1 MTRTKADGS
10 GADGSGADGSATATT
25 AGDMSASSA
34 ILRTRIVGVGAD
46 GDGVGRL
53 DDGRPL
59 YLPYALPGELVEAR
73 PLARRGGGM
82 AGIAETILEASADR
96 VTPPCPHFG
105 RCGGCTLQHWDRAA
119 QGRWKVAALAEA
131 LAEAG
136 YPDAPLAPL
145 HESQPATR
153 RRVDL
158 AIRKQAGVV
167 MLGFHMG
174 RSSEIVPID
183 VCLVAA
189 PAIVALLEPL
199 RSVIPRL
206 QAIKRDA
213 SCAINLLDTGPD
225 LLLRTDGELATSD
238 RRLLAAFAA
247 DHHIPRI
254 AWARGDDS
262 VELAA
267 QLNPVSVMLAGVAVA
282 PPPGAFLQATPEGA
296 AAIAAAVIA
305 GLPPG
310 LKPKDR
316 LVELHSGC
324 GTLTF
329 AMARLA
335 RVTAYEGD
343 AGAVAALERAA
354 GQAGLHG
361 TILVHRRDLNR
372 QPLAEPE
379 LRDAAAIVLDP
390 PFAGALTQIEA
401 IAASSARRVIYVSC
415 NPAALARDAAVLQRA
430 GFALLAATPIDQFLW
445 SSRLESVVVFSR
457 AARPRPTF
465 RPPR

>member
-1 MTRTKADGS
+1 MTRIRADAVD
-10 GADGSGADGSATATT
+10 GAVDATAMNTE
-25 AGDMSASSA
+25 AST
-34 ILRTRIVGVGAD
+34 IRTRVGGVGAD

-53 DDGRPL
+53 SDGRPL
-59 YLPYALPGELVEAR
+59 YLPYTLPGELVEAR
-73 PLARRGGGM
+73 PLSRRGGGL
-82 AGIAETILEASADR
+82 AGVAETILEASVER
-96 VTPPCPHFG
+96 VPPPCPHFG
-105 RCGGCTLQHWDRAA
+105 VCGGCTLQHWERAA
-119 QGRWKVAALAEA
+119 LDRWKVSELSAA

-145 HESQPATR
+145 SGSRPATR

-167 MLGFHMG
+167 MLGFHMAK
-174 RSSEIVPID
+174 SAEIVPIET
-183 VCLVAA
+183 CLVAA
-189 PAIVALLEPL
+189 PSIMALLAPL
-199 RSVIPRL
+199 RAIIPRL
-206 QAIKRDA
+206 QCVKRDA

-238 RRLLAAFAA
+238 RRLLAEFASA
-247 DHHIPRI
+247 QSVRRI
-254 AWARGDDS
+254 AWARGDDE

-267 QLNPVSVMLAGVAVA
+267 QLDPVSVRLGGSVAVAGVAVA
-282 PPPGAFLQATPEGA
+282 PPPGAFLQATTEGA
-296 AAIAAAVIA
+296 EAIAAAVIA
-305 GLPPG
+305 GLPPR
-310 LKPKDR
+310 LRPRDR
-316 LVELHSGC
+316 VVELHAGC

-329 AMARLA
+329 AIARHA
-335 RVTAYEGD
+335 RVIAYEGD
-343 AGAVAALERAA
+343 AGAVGALERAA

-390 PFAGALTQIEA
+390 PFAGALTQIEG
-401 IAASSARRVIYVSC
+401 IAASSATRVIYVSC
-415 NPAALARDAAVLQRA
+415 NPAALARDAAVLRRA
-430 GFALLAATPIDQFLW
+430 GFALVAATPIDQFLW

-457 AARPRPTF
+457 AARPRPSF

>member
-1 MTRTKADGS
+1 MTRINAEFPAAS
-10 GADGSGADGSATATT
+10 GMTVSQTV
-25 AGDMSASSA
+25 
-34 ILRTRIVGVGAD
+34 IRTRINGIGGD

-53 DDGRPL
+53 PDGRPL
-59 YLPYALPGELVEAR
+59 YLPYTLPGEVVEAR
-73 PLARRGGGM
+73 PLSRRGGGM
-82 AGIAETILEASADR
+82 AGVAETVLEPSTER

-105 RCGGCTLQHWDRAA
+105 RCGGCTLQHWDTPALD
-119 QGRWKVAALAEA
+119 RWKVAQLTEA

-136 YPDAPLAPL
+136 YPDAELAPL
-145 HESQPATR
+145 VGSRPGTR

-167 MLGFHMG
+167 ILGFHMA
-174 RSSEIVPID
+174 RSAEIVPIQT
-183 VCLVAA
+183 CLVAA
-189 PAIVALLEPL
+189 PAIVALLDPL
-199 RSVIPRL
+199 REVIPRL

-238 RRLLAAFAA
+238 RRLLAAFATA
-247 DHHIPRI
+247 QGVRRI

-267 QLNPVSVMLAGVAVA
+267 QLDPVSVSLAGVSVA
-282 PPPGAFLQATPEGA
+282 PPPGAFLQATAEGA
-296 AAIAAAVIA
+296 AAIAAAVVA
-305 GLPPG
+305 GLPPR
-310 LKPKDR
+310 LRPKDR
-316 LVELHSGC
+316 VVELHAGC

-329 AMARLA
+329 AIARHA

-343 AGAVAALERAA
+343 AEAAAALERGA

-372 QPLAEPE
+372 QPLGEPE

-401 IAASSARRVIYVSC
+401 IAASSATRVIYVSC
-415 NPAALARDAAVLQRA
+415 NPAALARDAAVLRSA
-430 GFALLAATPIDQFLW
+430 GFALVSAAPIDQFLW
-445 SSRLESVVVFSR
+445 SSRLESVVVFTR
-457 AARPRPTF
+457 AARPRPSF

>member
-1 MTRTKADGS
+1 MTRI
-10 GADGSGADGSATATT
+10 SAEPEA
-25 AGDMSASSA
+25 AARSV
-34 ILRTRIVGVGAD
+34 IRTRISGIGGD

-53 DDGRPL
+53 PDGRPL
-59 YLPYALPGELVEAR
+59 YLPYTLPGESVEAR
-73 PLARRGGGM
+73 PLSRRGGGM
-82 AGIAETILEASADR
+82 AGVAETIMEASAER
-96 VTPPCPHFG
+96 AVPTCPHFG
-105 RCGGCTLQHWDRAA
+105 RCGGCTLQHWDSTALD
-119 QGRWKVAALAEA
+119 RWKVAELAAA

-136 YPDAPLAPL
+136 YPDATLAPL
-145 HESQPATR
+145 VSSRPGTR

-167 MLGFHMG
+167 MLGFHRA
-174 RSSEIVPID
+174 RSTEIVPIET
-183 VCLVAA
+183 CLVAA
-189 PAIVALLEPL
+189 PAIVALLAPL
-199 RSVIPRL
+199 RAIIPRL

-225 LLLRTDGELATSD
+225 LLLRTDGELASAD

-247 DHHIPRI
+247 AEGVPRI
-254 AWARGDDS
+254 AWARGEDS

-267 QLNPVSVMLAGVAVA
+267 QLGPVSVSLAGVAVA
-282 PPPGAFLQATPEGA
+282 PPPGAFLQATVEGA

-305 GLPPG
+305 GLPEG
-310 LKPKDR
+310 LRPKDR
-316 LVELHSGC
+316 VVELHAGC

-329 AMARLA
+329 AIAGHA

-343 AGAVAALERAA
+343 AGAAAALERAA

-372 QPLAEPE
+372 QPLGEPE
-379 LRDAAAIVLDP
+379 LRDAAAILLDP
-390 PFAGALTQIEA
+390 PFAGALTQVEA
-401 IAASSARRVIYVSC
+401 IAASSATRVIYVSC
-415 NPAALARDAAVLQRA
+415 NPAALARDAAVLRRA

-445 SSRLESVVVFSR
+445 SSRLESVVVFDR
-457 AARPRPTF
+457 AARPRSQF

>member
-1 MTRTKADGS
+1 MTRISAKPNLGIA
-10 GADGSGADGSATATT
+10 GAGAMIAAQAVTS
-25 AGDMSASSA
+25 
-34 ILRTRIVGVGAD
+34 TRIGGVGAD
-46 GDGVGRL
+46 GDGVGRMP
-53 DDGRPL
+53 DGRPL
-59 YLPYALPGELVEAR
+59 YLPYTLPGETVEAR
-73 PLARRGGGM
+73 PLSRRGGGM
-82 AGIAETILEASADR
+82 AGVAETILEVSAER
-96 VTPPCPHFG
+96 VDPPCPHFG
-105 RCGGCTLQHWDRAA
+105 RCGGCTLQHWEKTALD
-119 QGRWKVAALAEA
+119 RWKVAELATA

-136 YPDAPLAPL
+136 YPGAPLAPL
-145 HESQPATR
+145 VESRPATR

-167 MLGFHMG
+167 TLGFHMA
-174 RSSEIVPID
+174 RSAEIVPIET
-183 VCLVAA
+183 CLVAA
-189 PAIVALLEPL
+189 PAIVALLAPL
-199 RSVIPRL
+199 RAVIPRL

-238 RRLLAAFAA
+238 RRLLAAFAT
-247 DHHIPRI
+247 DQGVRRI

-267 QLNPVSVMLAGVAVA
+267 QLGPVSVELAGVAVA
-282 PPPGAFLQATPEGA
+282 PPPGAFLQATAEGA

-305 GLPPG
+305 GLPQG
-310 LKPKDR
+310 LRPKDR
-316 LVELHSGC
+316 VVELHAGC

-329 AMARLA
+329 AIALHA

-343 AGAVAALERAA
+343 AGAAAALERAA

-372 QPLAEPE
+372 QPLGEPE

-401 IAASSARRVIYVSC
+401 IAGSSATRVIYVSC

-430 GFALLAATPIDQFLW
+430 GFDLLTAAPIDQFLW

-457 AARPRPTF
+457 AARPRPSF

>member
-1 MTRTKADGS
+1 MTRISAEPEAGAADAAGV
-10 GADGSGADGSATATT
+10 SAAQ
-25 AGDMSASSA
+25 AV
-34 ILRTRIVGVGAD
+34 IRTRISGIASD

-53 DDGRPL
+53 ADGRPL
-59 YLPYALPGELVEAR
+59 YLPYTLPDEAVEAR
-73 PLARRGGGM
+73 PLSRRGGGM
-82 AGIAETILEASADR
+82 AGVAETILEASADR

-119 QGRWKVAALAEA
+119 LNRWKVAELAEA

-136 YPDAPLAPL
+136 YPQAPLAPL
-145 HESQPATR
+145 VESRPATR

-158 AIRKQAGVV
+158 AIRKQAGIVT
-167 MLGFHMG
+167 LGFHMA
-174 RSSEIVPID
+174 RSAEIVA
-183 VCLVAA
+183 VETCVVAA
-189 PAIVALLEPL
+189 PEIVAILDPL
-199 RSVIPRL
+199 RAIIPRL

-213 SCAINLLDTGPD
+213 SCAINLLDSGPD
-225 LLLRTDGELATSD
+225 LLLRTDGELASSD
-238 RRLLAAFAA
+238 RRLLASFATA
-247 DHHIPRI
+247 HGIRRI
-254 AWARGDDS
+254 AWALREDN
-262 VELAA
+262 VEIAA
-267 QLNPVSVMLAGVAVA
+267 QLGPVAVAFSGVTVA
-282 PPPGAFLQATPEGA
+282 PPPGAFLQATVEGA
-296 AAIAAAVIA
+296 AAIAAAVVA
-305 GLPPG
+305 GLPPK
-310 LKPKDR
+310 LRPKDR
-316 LVELHSGC
+316 VVELHAGC

-329 AMARLA
+329 AIARHA

-343 AGAVAALERAA
+343 AESASALERAA

-372 QPLAEPE
+372 RPLGEPE

-401 IAASSARRVIYVSC
+401 IAASSATRVIYVSC
-415 NPAALARDAAVLQRA
+415 NPAALARDAAVLQRS

-457 AARPRPTF
+457 PARPRPSF

>member
-1 MTRTKADGS
+1 MTAAETS
-10 GADGSGADGSATATT
+10 V
-25 AGDMSASSA
+25 
-34 ILRTRIVGVGAD
+34 IRTRISGIGGD

-53 DDGRPL
+53 PDGRPL
-59 YLPYALPGELVEAR
+59 YLPFTLPGEQVEAR

-82 AGIAETILEASADR
+82 GGIVETILEASPER

-105 RCGGCTLQHWDRAA
+105 RCGGCTLQHWDRPALN
-119 QGRWKVAALAEA
+119 GWKVAELAAA

-136 YPDAPLAPL
+136 YPDAALSPLV
-145 HESQPATR
+145 ESAPATR

-158 AIRKQAGVV
+158 AIRKQAGIVT
-167 MLGFHMG
+167 LGFHLA
-174 RSSEIVPID
+174 RSAEIASIET
-183 VCLVAA
+183 CLVAA
-189 PAIVALLEPL
+189 PAILALLAPL
-199 RSVIPRL
+199 RAVIPRL
-206 QAIKRDA
+206 QAIRRDA

-225 LLLRTDGELATSD
+225 LLLRTDGELATAD
-238 RRLLAAFAA
+238 RRLLAAFATEQGVR
-247 DHHIPRI
+247 RI
-254 AWARGDDS
+254 AWARGEDS

-267 QLNPVSVMLAGVAVA
+267 QLGPVSIDLAGVAVA
-282 PPPGAFLQATPEGA
+282 PPPGAFLQATAEGA

-305 GLPPG
+305 GLPPR
-310 LKPKDR
+310 LRPKDR
-316 LVELHSGC
+316 VVELHAGC

-329 AMARLA
+329 AIARQA

-343 AGAVAALERAA
+343 ADAATALERSA

-372 QPLAEPE
+372 QPLGEPE

-390 PFAGALTQIEA
+390 PFAGALTQVEA
-401 IAASSARRVIYVSC
+401 IAASSATRVIYVSC
-415 NPAALARDAAVLQRA
+415 NPAALARDAAVLRQA

-457 AARPRPTF
+457 AARPRPSF

>member
-1 MTRTKADGS
+1 MTRISAEPGVADAAGK
-10 GADGSGADGSATATT
+10 TATL
-25 AGDMSASSA
+25 AV
-34 ILRTRIVGVGAD
+34 IRTRVSGVGAD

-53 DDGRPL
+53 PDGRPL
-59 YLPYALPGELVEAR
+59 YLPYTLPGEMVEAR
-73 PLARRGGGM
+73 PLSRRGGGM
-82 AGIAETILEASADR
+82 AGVAETILEPSAER
-96 VTPPCPHFG
+96 VAPPCPHFG
-105 RCGGCTLQHWDRAA
+105 RCGGCTLQHWDTA
-119 QGRWKVAALAEA
+119 GLDRWKVAELAAA

-145 HESQPATR
+145 VESHPATR

-167 MLGFHMG
+167 MLGFHMA
-174 RSSEIVPID
+174 RSAEIVPIAT
-183 VCLVAA
+183 CLVAE
-189 PAIVALLEPL
+189 PAIVSLLDPL
-199 RSVIPRL
+199 RAVIPRL

-247 DHHIPRI
+247 EQGVRRI
-254 AWARGDDS
+254 AWARDDDAV

-267 QLNPVSVMLAGVAVA
+267 QLGPVSVSLAGVAVA
-282 PPPGAFLQATPEGA
+282 PPPGGFLQATAEGA

-305 GLPPG
+305 GLPKG
-310 LKPKDR
+310 LRPKDR
-316 LVELHSGC
+316 VVELHAGC

-329 AMARLA
+329 AIARHA

-343 AGAVAALERAA
+343 AAATAALERAA

-372 QPLAEPE
+372 QPLGEPE

-390 PFAGALTQIEA
+390 PFAGALTQVQA
-401 IAASSARRVIYVSC
+401 IAASSATRVIYVSC

-457 AARPRPTF
+457 PARPRPSF

>member
-1 MTRTKADGS
+1 MIGEL
-10 GADGSGADGSATATT
+10 
-25 AGDMSASSA
+25 
-34 ILRTRIVGVGAD
+34 IRTRISGVGAD

-53 DDGRPL
+53 PDGRPL
-59 YLPYALPGELVEAR
+59 YLPYTLPGEMVAAR
-73 PLARRGGGM
+73 ALHRRGGGM
-82 AGIAETILEASADR
+82 AGLAETILEASAER
-96 VTPPCPHFG
+96 VAPPCPHFG

-119 QGRWKVAALAEA
+119 LDRWKLAELATA

-136 YPDAPLAPL
+136 YPDAALAPL
-145 HESQPATR
+145 VESGPGTR

-158 AIRKQAGVV
+158 AIRKQAGTV
-167 MLGFHMG
+167 MLGFHVG
-174 RSSEIVPID
+174 RSAEIVPIET
-183 VCLVAA
+183 CLVAA
-189 PAIVALLEPL
+189 PAIVALLAPL

-238 RRLLAAFAA
+238 RRLLAAFATA
-247 DHHIPRI
+247 EGVRRI

-262 VELAA
+262 VEVAA
-267 QLNPVSVMLAGVAVA
+267 QLGPVSVDLAGVAVA
-282 PPPGAFLQATPEGA
+282 PPPGAFLQATAEGA
-296 AAIAAAVIA
+296 EAIAAAVIA
-305 GLPPG
+305 GLPPR
-310 LKPKDR
+310 LRAKDR
-316 LVELHSGC
+316 VIELHAGS

-329 AMARLA
+329 AIAAHA

-343 AGAVAALERAA
+343 AGAAAALERAA

-372 QPLAEPE
+372 QPLGAPE

-390 PFAGALTQIEA
+390 PFAGALAQIEA
-401 IAASSARRVIYVSC
+401 IAASSATCVIYVSC
-415 NPAALARDAAVLQRA
+415 NPAALAREAAVLQRA

-457 AARPRPTF
+457 APRPRSSF

>member
-1 MTRTKADGS
+1 MTRINADLKASEADVTGMT
-10 GADGSGADGSATATT
+10 GAQGV
-25 AGDMSASSA
+25 
-34 ILRTRIVGVGAD
+34 IRTRISGVAAD

-53 DDGRPL
+53 PDGRPL
-59 YLPYALPGELVEAR
+59 YLPYTLPGELVEAR
-73 PLARRGGGM
+73 PLSRRGGGM
-82 AGIAETILEASADR
+82 AGVAETILETSPER
-96 VTPPCPHFG
+96 VAPPCPHFG
-105 RCGGCTLQHWDRAA
+105 RCGGCTLQHWDRVALD
-119 QGRWKVAALAEA
+119 RWKVAELATALT
-131 LAEAG
+131 EAG

-145 HESQPATR
+145 AESQPGTR

-158 AIRKQAGVV
+158 AIRKQAGIVT
-167 MLGFHMG
+167 LGFHMA
-174 RSSEIVPID
+174 RSAEIVAIET
-183 VCLVAA
+183 CLVAE
-189 PAIVALLEPL
+189 PAIVALLAPL
-199 RSVIPRL
+199 RAIIPRL

-238 RRLLAAFAA
+238 RRLLAAFATA
-247 DHHIPRI
+247 QGVRRI
-254 AWARGDDS
+254 AWARGEDI

-267 QLNPVSVMLAGVAVA
+267 QHAPVSVMMSGVAVA
-282 PPPGAFLQATPEGA
+282 PPPGAFLQATVEGA

-305 GLPPG
+305 GLPPR
-310 LKPKDR
+310 LRPKDR
-316 LVELHSGC
+316 VVELHAGS

-329 AMARLA
+329 AIARHA

-343 AGAVAALERAA
+343 AGAAAALERAA

-361 TILVHRRDLNR
+361 TIIVHRRDLNR
-372 QPLAEPE
+372 QPLGEPE

-390 PFAGALTQIEA
+390 PFGGALTQIEA
-401 IAASSARRVIYVSC
+401 IAASAATRVIYVSC

-430 GFALLAATPIDQFLW
+430 GFSLLTAAPIDQFLW

-457 AARPRPTF
+457 AARARPSF